1 MRYRVVVPF
10 EPSEAIP
17 QGAAILETGE
27 RGGPDR
33 RQRYGLMFAG
43 HEQFGELCAQA
54 ACGGRRVVVPAD
66 CREVGYYDAVEGELR
81 THNPGT
87 AALERWLGRRVSRSD
102 LEALDNRAARRRRAR
117 RLLGQGRYA
126 EAARI
131 DPRMGL

>member
-1 MRYRVVVPF
+1 MRYRVVVPP
-10 EPSEAIP
+10 EPSKTIP
-17 QGAAILETGE
+17 RGAAVLETGE

-33 RQRYGLMFAG
+33 CQYGLVFVGQA
-43 HEQFGELCAQA
+43 QFGELCAQA
-54 ACGGRRVVVPAD
+54 ARGGRRVVLPAD
-66 CREVGYYDAVEGELR
+66 CREVGYYDAIDGELR

-87 AALERWLGRRVSRSD
+87 AALERWIGRRVGRSD
-102 LEALDNRAARRRRAR
+102 LEALDNRTARRRRAR